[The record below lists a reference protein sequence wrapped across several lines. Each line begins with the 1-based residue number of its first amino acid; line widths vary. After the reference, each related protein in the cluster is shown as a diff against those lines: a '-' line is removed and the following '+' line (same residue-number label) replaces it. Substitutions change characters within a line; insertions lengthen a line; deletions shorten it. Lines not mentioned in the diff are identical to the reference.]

1 MAELRLEISADSL
14 GAENSIKR
22 LRAEIRK
29 VTDAFEK
36 AEIGSQDF
44 IDAASDL
51 SVLDRGLKA
60 SRNAVVDLEKAYKDL
75 GRAVDDMQKIHDRAL
90 KAGEK
95 HHRSILDLAEESFKR
110 EDSIRDKN
118 YKAELDDW
126 DRRLNA
132 AVAAR
137 KKIDEQQKAIMEF
150 RAGMGARGAIPGIAS
165 PIEGGINI
173 PGSPSYAELGSLN
186 RLRKELQDLQAEASR
201 VKPSSQEWAG
211 FQQQIASIQ
220 TELRKADQAAEAI
233 QLREDLGAFGKNSLN
248 AMQAKLRLLKIEA
261 NNITPDV
268 PAWKALNK
276 EIQALEKGIQKVNRK
291 PLTMGQRAGAAGG
304 AFLYGGGLGGGVG
317 SAVGGIAGGLMR
329 GVPGAFAGAAIGQV
343 VDNLGAALAGIT
355 SEAAAVMQMQR
366 GLAMASVDAKDFAE
380 AQSTVA
386 SMSERLLMPLEQTTR
401 LFAQLRV
408 NTKQYNLSVQD
419 TAKIMEGTA
428 LAIMATGGSSEDLE
442 GAMRAVVQIMSKG
455 GVQAEELRG
464 QLGERFPGAVVK
476 FAQANKL
483 SFEELQQGLEQGQIG
498 IKEFVAFA
506 EKNYDDYAEF
516 SKQLA
521 TAPEF
526 AGKRLQIALEGLGRE
541 VGNLFAPIGAEIQN
555 TFADIVKT
563 VSNFVKE
570 NRGFLKQM
578 ISDFASIIGP
588 IAKVF
593 GQLLGVLAK
602 FAVEVGK
609 VFQGLF
615 SMIRQSVGMA
625 TIGEAKARL
634 DRARAAT
641 AGREKPKGN
650 VRGGGPWR
658 ELSQAEAQ
666 FKALGGEAAWKKA
679 NAPVGPTN
687 LTFGGVGAGMSL
699 ERTPKDTSSKERT
712 KEASNLNRL
721 IQEELELQ
729 NRLGNIGKDEL
740 SQIEAKF
747 QLAKEILALTVKDL
761 RQTQTG
767 QVLTQSLTNAT
778 LEYKVTVA
786 ELNEEWDVATGKIA
800 DIGKQAEK
808 LRQAIERQGD
818 REETPFQK
826 ALFAIEEQATRDIEV
841 IDELLGKLKERGAF
855 RPETLAARAALGDA
869 RALVTGR
876 TPEEKRERAS
886 KEVTKTITED
896 LKKQLFT
903 LQNTGTSFS
912 TLDKI
917 IQDLGDTWNELSPN
931 IQADL
936 ANLANQVDAA
946 KPFAEIAN
954 AIRESREE
962 LERMSSASGLAI
974 FTASTISNAFG
985 NAFKGLIT
993 GSMTAQEALGNMFQS
1008 IADSFA
1014 DMVAQMIAEWMKM
1027 QVLGIIKAILGPI
1040 AGGFSFGGSS
1050 GGFGLSDFQMPSY
1063 MSGVSI
1069 PTGSFASGGIVTGPT
1084 LGLVGEGRYNEAIVP
1099 LPDGKSIPVELN
1111 TSMFN
1116 ATDQFA
1122 ANRAAMNGSMA
1133 AQSAASPFE
1142 ANRQAMMTAQSAIA
1156 SKDAER
1162 TVDKVIS
1169 ASMQP
1174 MKINYETQVINN
1186 VEYVTSEQFQRGMN
1200 QAAEKGRAL
1209 TMGAL
1214 KNSVKAR
1221 RQIGI

>member
-1 MAELRLEISADSL
+1 MAEYRLEFSADSL

-118 YKAELDDW
+118 YQSELDDW

-137 KKIDEQQKAIMEF
+137 KKIDAQQKAIMEF

-165 PIEGGINI
+165 PIEGF
-173 PGSPSYAELGSLN
+173 AALGSLD
-186 RLRKELQDLQAEASR
+186 RLQESLRDLQKQANR
-201 VKPSSQEWAG
+201 IKPDTREW
-211 FQQQIASIQ
+211 
-220 TELRKADQAAEAI
+220 
-233 QLREDLGAFGKNSLN
+233 
-248 AMQAKLRLLKIEA
+248 
-261 NNITPDV
+261 NN
-268 PAWKALNK
+268 LNK
-276 EIQALEKGIQKVNRK
+276 EILKAERSIQNIQKRQRLG
-291 PLTMGQRAGAAGG
+291 PTGGQRLGAAGG

-317 SAVGGIAGGLMR
+317 SAVGGIAGGLMK

-355 SEAAAVMQMQR
+355 SQAAAVMQMQR

-506 EKNYDDYAEF
+506 EKNYTDYAKF
-516 SKQLA
+516 SEQLA

-555 TFADIVKT
+555 TFADIVKA

-602 FAVEVGK
+602 FAVGVGK

-634 DRARAAT
+634 DRARAAV

-740 SQIEAKF
+740 SQIEAKLE
-747 QLAKEILALTVKDL
+747 LAKEINALRVKDL

-800 DIGKQAEK
+800 DISKQAEK
-808 LRQAIERQGD
+808 LRQAIERQGG

-826 ALFAIEEQATRDIEV
+826 ALFAIEEQAARDIEV

-896 LKKQLFT
+896 LKKQLFA
-903 LQNTGTSFS
+903 LQNAGTSFS

-917 IQDLGDTWNELSPN
+917 IQDLGATWNELSPS

-936 ANLANQVDAA
+936 VNLANQVDAA

-962 LERMSSASGLAI
+962 LEKMSSASGLAI
-974 FTASTISNAFG
+974 FAASTISSAFG

-993 GSMTAQEALGNMFQS
+993 GSMTVQEALAGMFQS

-1014 DMVAQMIAEWMKM
+1014 DMVAQMIAEWLKA
-1027 QVLGIIKAILGPI
+1027 QILGIFQQLLAPI

-1050 GGFGLSDFQMPSY
+1050 GGFGLSNFQMPSY
-1063 MSGVSI
+1063 MGGVSI

-1099 LPDGKSIPVELN
+1099 LPDGKSIPVDLGNTRNNGDGGNVNVVVNVDASGSKVAGDNEQANQLGRVVSQAVQAELIK
-1111 TSMFN
+1111 
-1116 ATDQFA
+1116 QK
-1122 ANRAAMNGSMA
+1122 RPGGLL
-1133 AQSAASPFE
+1133 
-1142 ANRQAMMTAQSAIA
+1142 
-1156 SKDAER
+1156 
-1162 TVDKVIS
+1162 
-1169 ASMQP
+1169 
-1174 MKINYETQVINN
+1174 Y
-1186 VEYVTSEQFQRGMN
+1186 
-1200 QAAEKGRAL
+1200 
-1209 TMGAL
+1209 
-1214 KNSVKAR
+1214 
-1221 RQIGI
+1221 